1 MNIYKITWEYDTEF
15 NLSSVVVAG
24 SEDEAMKELDLEPD
38 VTSNINCRLI
48 GQAINEMTEPCV
60 ILQESL

>member
-1 MNIYKITWEYDTEF
+1 MNIYKITWEYDSEF
-15 NLSSVVVAG
+15 NLSAVVVAG
-24 SEDEAMKELDLEPD
+24 SREKALKELELEPD

-48 GQAINEMTEPCV
+48 GRAINEIKEPYV

>member
-15 NLSSVVVAG
+15 NLAAVVVAG
-24 SEDEAMKELDLEPD
+24 SEDEAPKELDLEPAL
-38 VTSNINCRLI
+38 TSNINCRLI
-48 GQAINEMTEPCV
+48 GQAINEIKEPCV